1 MRRALAVA
9 LLLAAAG
16 GSPPRVAAAVAAC
29 APEALLG
36 RVGMLTA
43 PAFAGRGAGAPEG
56 AALADTLAAW
66 LAAAGLEPAFAGA
79 WVQPFP
85 LRGEGWAGQDLG
97 GLSGRNLAGLR
108 PGRGR
113 LAGRWIV
120 LGAHH
125 DHLGRVDPAGPDSAL
140 PPAPGA
146 YYPGAN
152 DNASG
157 VAAALAAAA
166 ALADVPAGDRRG
178 LLVVLFDG
186 EEVGLQGSGHF
197 VDHSPVPL
205 DSIDAMINLDT
216 VGRLQDGT
224 LHVSGV
230 GTAACLPPA
239 VAAADGGE
247 FAVRTA
253 RGGWSGSDHMV
264 FNTREVPVLFLFG
277 GAYPDYN
284 RPTDAV
290 GTLDPAALAAV
301 ARYAAR
307 LGAELLGARGPCTWE
322 MVGDGPLRREGAA
335 QEGQNRATWLG
346 TLPDFS
352 EETSGYRLAGVF
364 DHSPAQRAGL
374 QKGDVLVR
382 LGGREVTDLATFTR
396 ALRAHAPGDPVEVE
410 VRRGGRLLR
419 FTVVMGDRADRR

>member
-1 MRRALAVA
+1 MNAAV
-9 LLLAAAG
+9 LLLAAAIG
-16 GSPPRVAAAVAAC
+16 PVPRAAAAAAAPAPAALPQRVAT
-29 APEALLG
+29 
-36 RVGMLTA
+36 LTA
-43 PAFAGRGAGAPEG
+43 PAFAGRGAGAAEG

-66 LAAAGLEPAFAGA
+66 LAAAQLVPAFGGA

-85 LRGEGWAGQDLG
+85 LRGEGWAGQDLT
-97 GLSGRNLAGLR
+97 GLPGRNVAGLR
-108 PGRGR
+108 PGHGR
-113 LAGRWIV
+113 LAGRWII

-125 DHLGRVDPAGPDSAL
+125 DHLGRVDPQGPDAAG

-157 VAAALAAAA
+157 VAAVLAAAA
-166 ALADVPAGDRRG
+166 ALADAPAGDRRG

-197 VDHSPVPL
+197 VDHCPVPL
-205 DSIDAMINLDT
+205 DSVDAMINLDT

-230 GTAACLPPA
+230 GTAACLPP
-239 VAAADGGE
+239 VVGAADGGE

-253 RGGWSGSDHMV
+253 QGGWSGSDHMV

-284 RPTDAV
+284 RPSDTA

-301 ARYAAR
+301 ARYAER
-307 LGAELLGARGPCTWE
+307 LVAGLLVAPSPCAWA
-322 MVGDGPLRREGAA
+322 MVGDGPLRSEGGS

-352 EETSGYRLAGVF
+352 EETTGYRLAGVF
-364 DHSPAQRAGL
+364 DHSPARQAGL